1 MTTLLEILP
10 PLIVA
15 IHLAWILW
23 VIAGAFFTRGRPWLT
38 AFHIASLI
46 WGILVE
52 TLPIDCPLTLAEQSL
67 EARAGLHPWAGS
79 FLLHYLD
86 AIVYPNVSLTLLIT
100 CAVAVCALNLG
111 IYAWRFYQ
119 YRTAR
124 RR

>member
-1 MTTLLEILP
+1 MNSFFHILAP
-10 PLIVA
+10 VVVA

-23 VIAGAFFTRGRPWLT
+23 VIAGAFFTRGRPLLT

-52 TLPIDCPLTLAEQSL
+52 TLPINCPLTLAEQSL
-67 EARAGLHPWAGS
+67 QAHAGHPWAGS
-79 FLLHYLD
+79 FLLHTLD
-86 AIVYPNVSLTLLIT
+86 AIVYPNVSPTLLIL

-111 IYAWRFYQ
+111 IYAWRFYR
-119 YRTAR
+119 YRIAR